1 MQENDMETAQTPAG
15 ASVATTK
22 PRCTDVVLF
31 NGTLVAAYP
40 LPAVSGVSLGVNV
53 FDVNG
58 LVDKTQPNDCARI
71 RHFGERTSLFAG
83 VVDPMQFNVKT
94 HAVLRVTRVH
104 SACHVTSFKQVCIDM
119 ACYGLDTPR
128 DITLFQFEYGGVVFG
143 DLRTVRH
150 WDSLYREFRKYAL
163 MWKSEPDAVWIVR
176 TAVPTELVSVF
187 ANTSINEPVH

>member
-1 MQENDMETAQTPAG
+1 MQENDANIITP
-15 ASVATTK
+15 K

-40 LPAVSGVSLGVNV
+40 LPAVSGASLGVNV

-58 LVDKTQPNDCARI
+58 LVDKTQTNGCARI
-71 RHFGERTSLFAG
+71 RHFGERASLFAG

-119 ACYGLDTPR
+119 ACYSLDTPR
-128 DITLFQFEYGGVVFG
+128 DVTLFQFEYGGVVFG
-143 DLRTVRH
+143 NLHVARH

-163 MWKSEPDAVWIVR
+163 LWKSEPDAVWIVR
-176 TAVPTELVSVF
+176 TPVPTELVSVF
-187 ANTSINEPVH
+187 ANTSINEPAH